1 MAETPNPTMEQYW
14 AMAALVDGRVSVAL
28 REIQRRL
35 ETNLPGLIDKANDEL
50 GYTTPDVQIRK
61 PDFYSGA
68 PTGLEDH
75 RLNGILVGAAVN
87 TEFEG
92 SGQFKNLYQ
101 VSIMSIDERI
111 ETQEQY
117 HRAWDRL
124 GLIRVA
130 LFPFTGGCVDA
141 DNRVCWRSL
150 VPTQGGVEFESWEE
164 YGGLYAHYSMV
175 CEPSQ
180 NIWSVN

>member
-1 MAETPNPTMEQYW
+1 MAQTANPTMEQYW
-14 AMAALVDGRVSVAL
+14 AMAGKVDGRVSVAL

-35 ETNLPGLIDKANDEL
+35 ETNLPGLIDKANTEL
-50 GYTTPDVQIRK
+50 GYTNENVIRK
-61 PDFYSGA
+61 PEFYSGA

-92 SGQFKNLYQ
+92 SGQFKNIYQ
-101 VSIMSIDERI
+101 VSIMSVDERI
-111 ETQEQY
+111 DTQEQY
-117 HRAWDRL
+117 WRAWDRL

-130 LFPFTGGCVDA
+130 LFPFTGGCVD
-141 DNRVCWRSL
+141 DKDRVAWRSL

-180 NIWSVN
+180 NIWSVD

>member
-1 MAETPNPTMEQYW
+1 MAQTPNPTLEQYW
-14 AMAALVDGRVSVAL
+14 SMAALVDGRVSVAL
-28 REIQRRL
+28 RELARRL
-35 ETNLPGLIDKANDEL
+35 EDNLPGLIGYANGEL
-50 GYTTPDVQIRK
+50 GYSGENEIRQ
-61 PDFYSGA
+61 PAFYKSA
-68 PTGLEDH
+68 PVGLEDGP
-75 RLNGILVGAAVN
+75 LNGILIGATTE
-87 TEFEG
+87 TEFQG
-92 SGQFKNLYQ
+92 SGQFRNIYQ
-101 VSIMSIDERI
+101 VSVLSIDERI

-130 LFPFTGGCVDA
+130 LFPFTGGCVD
-141 DNRVCWRSL
+141 DVGRVCWRSL
-150 VPTQGGVEFESWEE
+150 VPQQGGVEEESWQE